1 MMGDLAAC
9 LELTEALL
17 SEFHKEQPRDT
28 LIQNVHR
35 LLDRRGA
42 LLAAIKPPFSA
53 EAQLLGRKI
62 MDLDKQLK
70 PLMQETLSGIR
81 SDIQQAAKKKTSMK
95 QYINPY
101 QSLQLNDGRFY
112 DRKR

>member
-1 MMGDLAAC
+1 MMGDIAAC

-42 LLAAIKPPFSA
+42 LLAAMKPPFSC
-53 EAQLLGRKI
+53 ESQLLGRKI

-81 SDIQQAAKKKTSMK
+81 SDIQEA
-95 QYINPY
+95 
-101 QSLQLNDGRFY
+101 
-112 DRKR
+112 